1 MLAMDVSISSTSTC
15 LLPAT
20 FLWGLYVQK
29 YQDTSLKA
37 LHWST
42 TSRQALV
49 IDSIFLRVSLPAKF
63 YYFDIVSNY
72 KFLYLSLST
81 PLSRLWGKSCTLSPA
96 SFSTICGWNVHISFC
111 WTEGARTFILLT
123 SPQFDSGK
131 VLLQFS
137 RYFTVNSTFET
148 MGDVLHILSNFAF
161 SYMQLECTFFFCW
174 TYVPV
179 QFSQATLLPF
189 LAAKARGGRQRR
201 AGRPRS
207 LLRVTHLLLWHSAP
221 KRETSGHEPCCASRG
236 LTPF

>member
-1 MLAMDVSISSTSTC
+1 MLAMDVSISIRIHPSKLYTGPRPRGKLWSSTVFFSG
-15 LLPAT
+15 
-20 FLWGLYVQK
+20 FLFQ
-29 YQDTSLKA
+29 QS
-37 LHWST
+37 ST
-42 TSRQALV
+42 TST
-49 IDSIFLRVSLPAKF
+49 SSPFTSFCIFHYQLQFRDYGGSLAHCLHIF
-63 YYFDIVSNY
+63 SYM
-72 KFLYLSLST
+72 
-81 PLSRLWGKSCTLSPA
+81 RLDCTCL
-96 SFSTICGWNVHISFC
+96 C

-189 LAAKARGGRQRR
+189 LAAKARGGRR